1 MDVQYRILLVD
12 DDEATL
18 YLHRFFLQ
26 RHPASIEVTSE
37 SDGHSALAQLKMLLE
52 QDQLP
57 DALLLDL
64 NMPKLNGW
72 ELLNALKE
80 LNDPRIA
87 RMHIVLIS
95 TSVNP
100 DDHQRAKKHP
110 LVQGFIAKP
119 LKKDEVSQLIDQLGQ
134 GV

>member
-1 MDVQYRILLVD
+1 MEVQYRILLVD

-26 RHPASIEVTSE
+26 RHPASIEVSSE
-37 SDGHSALAQLKMLLE
+37 RDGYSALNTIKALLL

-72 ELLNALKE
+72 ELLDALST
-80 LNDPRIA
+80 LNDARIA
-87 RMHIVLIS
+87 QMHIVLIS

-100 DDHQRAKKHP
+100 DDHHRAKNHP
-110 LVQGFIAKP
+110 LVKGFIAKP
-119 LKKDEVSQLIDQLGQ
+119 LKKEVVSVLIDELGQ
-134 GV
+134 SV

>member
-26 RHPASIEVTSE
+26 RHPASIDVSSE
-37 SDGHSALAQLKMLLE
+37 RDGHAALKTIKELLA

-72 ELLNALKE
+72 ELLEALEE
-80 LNDPRIA
+80 LKDPRIA
-87 RMHIVLIS
+87 GMHIVLIS
-95 TSVNP
+95 TTVNP
-100 DDHQRAKKHP
+100 DDHQRAKMHP
-110 LVQGFIAKP
+110 LVQGFIPKP
-119 LKKDEVSQLIDQLGQ
+119 LKKDEVNVLIDQLGQ
-134 GV
+134 SV